1 MHHTIHSRGRLSIQF
16 FLGFFLCVA
25 VLAPAARAVTPEEI
39 RARGELRH
47 LGLPYANFVTGQQD
61 GLDTDLMRL
70 FAKHLGAKY
79 TFVETQWDTM
89 FADLTGKP
97 QTPGGAAPAQPRG
110 DILASGI
117 TIFPWREK
125 LVRFSTP
132 TFPTQVWLVTNAQSP
147 LLPITPGA
155 TVEADIKSVRTLL
168 RGISVLGKAHTCTD
182 PTLYDL
188 EKEGARIVIS
198 DMNLNMLAPAILRNE
213 ADAVLLDV
221 PDALVALSK
230 WPGQFKIIGPISD
243 EQRMG
248 VVFSPDSEALCEA
261 FNTFFRRCLL
271 DGTYEMLVKKYYP
284 DAIAYFQTYFG
295 QMLNDQAP

>member
-1 MHHTIHSRGRLSIQF
+1 M
-16 FLGFFLCVA
+16 
-25 VLAPAARAVTPEEI
+25 
-39 RARGELRH
+39 
-47 LGLPYANFVTGQQD
+47 GLPYANFVTGQQD

-79 TFVETQWDTM
+79 VFVETQWDTM
-89 FADLTGKP
+89 FADLTGRP
-97 QTPGGAAPAQPRG
+97 QSPGGPAPAEPRG

-125 LVRFSTP
+125 LARFSTP

-147 LLPITPGA
+147 LAPITPGA
-155 TVEADIKSVRTLL
+155 SVEADIKSVRALL
-168 RGISVLGKAHTCTD
+168 KGISVLGKAHTCTD
-182 PTLYDL
+182 PTLYNL
-188 EKEGARIVIS
+188 EDEGARIVIS
-198 DMNLNMLAPAILRNE
+198 EMNLNMLAPAILRDE

-248 VVFSPDSEALCEA
+248 VAFAPESKALQES
-261 FNTFFRRCLL
+261 FNAFFRRSLL

-295 QMLNDQAP
+295 QLLNDQLP